1 MRRRRKLAA
10 AAASGCLV
18 AATIAG
24 SVGAQAATGITVTWK
39 VDSSWSTGQT
49 VSATI
54 TNNSTSAV
62 KNWAVLLAM
71 PSNSVTSGWN
81 ATWTAKPTGVQV
93 SAPSWAPDLAAGASV
108 SVGASTTAN
117 ASPASCTSSIACSVI
132 VNGSPSPTPTTSQ
145 TPTGSPSASPS
156 SSPSTSSTPTASSSP
171 TPTATSSTT
180 PGPSG
185 LPTPTSFTPRST
197 ASGVLSYHLNLP
209 YGSGNVETL
218 NLSSNYT
225 DLIISNYTAGALLG
239 RMLKEKE
246 PKLTVSR
253 DYLYGSLFG
262 QLLQENINTG
272 GYSHSSDWINPDAVA
287 RNSLLASGQGGPYQ
301 LNDYSK
307 RLETNEGVGLVNF
320 VALQK
325 GLGYTVEAQD
335 SGAQTASK
343 GPDGL
348 DQKYFGPMAAAYF
361 HLNDYNRMQMNNSQS
376 WGPQYAYYSKCMT
389 NLQNVSGP
397 NGNIY
402 DMLLNAAYNAGTY
415 STILKDYMRICAG
428 MTTAGSPEATQV
440 ASMGDY
446 SLSDTAYQ
454 KAIGTT
460 EAAGSTFILYPRQI
474 RIYLDQ
480 LYNQKTFN
488 SAAITGNTSLRLA
501 ASDIAAV
508 FANAVGTLAYVDSSG
523 TYRFIPNATAAAAI
537 NSALSA
543 SGVGADAFLD
553 ISNAAARNT
562 FFNVLDAALANVS
575 QSLGMTFSAITQ
587 QTIGAAPTAS
597 PSPTTS
603 GTATPTPSPT
613 SGCVGATQKYPAGRG
628 SYAGG
633 TCVEGA
639 DHVVYRC
646 ISNVV
651 APWCNSPA
659 EWAYAPGTGSAWDQA
674 WSR

>member
-1 MRRRRKLAA
+1 M
-10 AAASGCLV
+10 
-18 AATIAG
+18 
-24 SVGAQAATGITVTWK
+24 
-39 VDSSWSTGQT
+39 
-49 VSATI
+49 
-54 TNNSTSAV
+54 
-62 KNWAVLLAM
+62 
-71 PSNSVTSGWN
+71 
-81 ATWTAKPTGVQV
+81 
-93 SAPSWAPDLAAGASV
+93 
-108 SVGASTTAN
+108 
-117 ASPASCTSSIACSVI
+117 
-132 VNGSPSPTPTTSQ
+132 
-145 TPTGSPSASPS
+145 
-156 SSPSTSSTPTASSSP
+156 
-171 TPTATSSTT
+171 
-180 PGPSG
+180 
-185 LPTPTSFTPRST
+185 
-197 ASGVLSYHLNLP
+197 LSYHLNLP

-272 GYSHSSDWINPDAVA
+272 GYSSTSDWINPDVTQ

-307 RLETNEGVGLVNF
+307 RLETNEGVGLINF

-343 GPDGL
+343 GPDSL

-361 HLNDYNRMQMNNSQS
+361 HLNDYNRMHMNNAQS
-376 WGPQYAYYSKCMT
+376 WGPQYAYYSKCMA
-389 NLQNVSGP
+389 NLQNVDGSTR
-397 NGNIY
+397 NIY

-428 MTTAGSPEATQV
+428 MTTVGSPEATQV
-440 ASMGDY
+440 SSIGDY

-488 SAAITGNTSLRLA
+488 SAAIAGNTSLRLA

-508 FANAVGTLAYVDSSG
+508 FANAVGTLAYVDSAG
-523 TYRFIPNATAAAAI
+523 NYRYVPNATAAAAA

-553 ISNAAARNT
+553 ISNSSQRNT
-562 FFNVLDAALANVS
+562 FFNVLDAALANVAS
-575 QSLGMTFSAITQ
+575 SLGITFSAITQ
-587 QTIGAAPTAS
+587 QTIGAPVTASPTPTSSTPATAS
-597 PSPTTS
+597 PSPTT
-603 GTATPTPSPT
+603 
-613 SGCVGATQKYPAGRG
+613 GCVGTTYKYPSGRG
-628 SYAGG
+628 TYGG
-633 TCVEGA
+633 ATCVEGT

-646 ISNVV
+646 ISSVV

-659 EWAYAPGTGSAWDQA
+659 AWAYAPGTGTAWEQA
-674 WSR
+674 WSRQ